1 MSPRERS
8 ETWTAA
14 AVALCREGRGWVPL
28 KDALIEDIVG
38 ILNVVA
44 DVVAAFE
51 INAETQPASGFVGP
65 PTGEERV

>member
-1 MSPRERS
+1 
-8 ETWTAA
+8 
-14 AVALCREGRGWVPL
+14 LCREGRGWVPL

-44 DVVAAFE
+44 DVVAALE

-65 PTGEERV
+65 PTSEENA